1 MTTLSRATGRP
12 SVIEFFMRVHDI
24 VAAFAAGKPVLII
37 DAERENEGDVA
48 IAADRI
54 TSEGIAFMATQ
65 ARGLI
70 CVPMLGKRLDELEL
84 PLMAE
89 RKDQDVPA
97 FTVSVDARLG
107 VTTGIS
113 AEDRARTVR
122 TLIHSSTKPDDLIRP
137 GHIFPLRYAEGG
149 LLTRRGHTEAAV
161 DLALLAG
168 SYPAVV
174 ICEVMNDD
182 GSMAR
187 DDALYRFAHK
197 HNLVVVTI
205 AELVEYRRRTAAVQT
220 PVEDYDRQAAAE
232 TPQPVDE
239 KKVRNGSAPDKQ
251 GPASPEIPPPLPN
264 PPPPGWRG

>member
-1 MTTLSRATGRP
+1 L
-12 SVIEFFMRVHDI
+12 VIEFFMRVHDL
-24 VAAFAAGKPVLII
+24 VAAFAAGKPVLIV

-54 TSEGIAFMATQ
+54 TPEGIAFMATQ
-65 ARGLI
+65 ARGLV

-84 PLMAE
+84 PLQAE

-97 FTVSVDARLG
+97 FTVSVDARTG
-107 VTTGIS
+107 VSTGIS

-122 TLIHSSTKPDDLIRP
+122 TLIHPSTKPDDLIRP

-161 DLALLAG
+161 DLAQLAG

-182 GSMAR
+182 GTMAR
-187 DDALYRFAHK
+187 EDALYRFAEK
-197 HNLVVVTI
+197 HNLMTVTI
-205 AELVEYRRRTAAVQT
+205 ADLVEYRRRTAAVKM
-220 PVEDYDRQAAAE
+220 PVEDYDRTAAKEAARPAE
-232 TPQPVDE
+232 D
-239 KKVRNGSAPDKQ
+239 KKARNGSTP
-251 GPASPEIPPPLPN
+251 GSSGSRESSPSP
-264 PPPPGWRG
+264 